1 MKPVVLV
8 LGPGPQPLSEM
19 ARHYALVPF
28 ETANPLR
35 LGLAIVA
42 RDAQIVHL
50 NGAVGGWREL
60 ACLLVAKL
68 LGARVVLQL
77 EQLTRNQALLR
88 LADVVVVGSHAEM
101 QACHE
106 WLPGQNV
113 AVVPEAIDSAR
124 LADDFTAIYSIVLP
138 WPASQ
143 AG

>member
-8 LGPGPQPLSEM
+8 LGPGPQPSSEM
-19 ARHYALVPF
+19 ARHYALVPS
-28 ETANPLR
+28 EAGNPLR
-35 LGLAIVA
+35 LALAIVA

-50 NGAVGGWREL
+50 NGTLGGCREL

-77 EQLTRNQALLR
+77 EQLTKNQAVLR
-88 LADVVVVGSHAEM
+88 LADVIVVRSHAEM
-101 QACHE
+101 QACE
-106 WLPGQNV
+106 KLVPGQNV
-113 AVVPEAIDSAR
+113 AVVPEAIDGAR
-124 LADDFTAIYSIVLP
+124 RADDFTAIYSIVLP